1 MHATEKDS
9 QLSWI
14 AVIAAGAAAQLVLGV
29 MLAQGPLPGLNVDD
43 ALHALAGG
51 ATWHDL
57 VRLDLRSFYL
67 DVYDQARWPPLGGFL
82 LWPALAVF
90 GPAEA
95 TYRLGILMW
104 LVACVAAW
112 VVVARAAT
120 EEFLSAAWAGVIL
133 VPLALSSQIVLV
145 TSASVLC
152 EIPGLAFML
161 GAYAAAH
168 AAWQHR
174 RPRWFWLGGLLLA
187 ASWFTKWQYGI
198 VATAALLFVLAHQ
211 RRLSGKAQGEIWLF
225 LPSVVLVALWLASPY
240 HLREMLM
247 YLLWKPASA
256 EKLRSYGAEFL
267 RAVADAPLITKANL
281 VATVVGLVLVTRL
294 SRRPVALALFAHLVI
309 AALGSGL
316 KDLSPR
322 TGLWIAVPAWVLAA
336 AGWGRLLGVKVSPR
350 AGRPV
355 LAMLGVLA
363 IAVATHTALKV
374 SREFRFW
381 GASATDWHRP
391 AARFI
396 AAEVPL
402 GARLLTVG
410 AWSEFISPYHIKLEV
425 LSQNWHRRFA

>member
-1 MHATEKDS
+1 MGYCHSRATKNSRSAMYATDKASE
-9 QLSWI
+9 LSWV
-14 AVIAAGAAAQLVLGV
+14 AALAAGAAAQLVLAV
-29 MLAQGPLPGLNVDD
+29 MIARGPLPGLNVDD
-43 ALHALAGG
+43 ALHALAGA
-51 ATWHDL
+51 ATWHDV
-57 VRLDLRSFYL
+57 VRLDLHSLYL
-67 DVYDQARWPPLGGFL
+67 DVYDQARWPPVGGFL

-112 VVVARAAT
+112 TVAARAAT
-120 EEFLSAAWAGVIL
+120 ENFRSAAWAGLIL
-133 VPLALSSQIVLV
+133 VLLALSSQFLLV
-145 TSASVLC
+145 ASASVLC

-161 GAYAAAH
+161 GAYGAAH
-168 AAWQHR
+168 AAWER
-174 RPRWFWLGGLLLA
+174 RCPRWLWLGGLLLA

-198 VATAALLFVLAHQ
+198 VATAALLLLLAHR
-211 RRLSGKAQGEIWLF
+211 RRLSGKTCGEIWLF

-281 VATVVGLVLVTRL
+281 VATVVGLGLATRL

-322 TGLWIAVPAWVLAA
+322 TGLWIA
-336 AGWGRLLGVKVSPR
+336 
-350 AGRPV
+350 
-355 LAMLGVLA
+355 
-363 IAVATHTALKV
+363 
-374 SREFRFW
+374 
-381 GASATDWHRP
+381 
-391 AARFI
+391 
-396 AAEVPL
+396 
-402 GARLLTVG
+402 
-410 AWSEFISPYHIKLEV
+410 
-425 LSQNWHRRFA
+425 